1 MMNNLTPKQQRWRQM
16 WPAGFIALLATIQ
29 LLLTFAIIGLET
41 TSLIFDLYHSMI
53 FAGYFC
59 SLFFMITW
67 ISMFTVSK

>member
-1 MMNNLTPKQQRWRQM
+1 MLNMLTPKQQRWRKL
-16 WPAGFIALLATIQ
+16 WPVCFIALLATLQ
-29 LLLTFAIIGLET
+29 LVLTFIIIGLET

-53 FAGYFC
+53 FAGFYC